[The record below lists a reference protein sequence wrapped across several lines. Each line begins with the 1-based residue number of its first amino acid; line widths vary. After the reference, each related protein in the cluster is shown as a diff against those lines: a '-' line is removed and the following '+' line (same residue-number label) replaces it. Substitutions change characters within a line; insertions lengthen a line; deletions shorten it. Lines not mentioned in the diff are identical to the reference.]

1 MQSMTSRIKYA
12 IPSCFTFASV
22 LCGCYVV
29 VSALRGFTE
38 SVDQARAAGF
48 FVRATQAIGI
58 AIILDNIDGRLA
70 RKIGATTQ
78 FGTELDSLADV
89 LTFGGATA
97 VLVYLWTYNSG
108 IDLAAGVVAFIFVAC
123 GAARLARSNLHA
135 HALRTSSPDI
145 KEERYFVGL
154 PIPAASGLVGA
165 IVYCWSAPIAQG
177 VPGKASQL
185 PGSYV
190 LAIVLVLS
198 LLMISTFPY
207 SKLKIRYQRR
217 QSLPSLL
224 NFLVF
229 PTLAA
234 LIAAVVL
241 LGVRWLVLAAAALYV
256 IHGPLCAI
264 WFSRRPLLSHPQT
277 RRINDGDH
285 SRAQESFNNQL
296 LPGRYQ
302 TARR

>member
-1 MQSMTSRIKYA
+1 MPSVTSRIKYA

-29 VSALRGFTE
+29 VSALRGLMT
-38 SVDQARAAGF
+38 SDPARAAEF
-48 FVRATQAIGI
+48 FIRATQAIGI

-108 IDLAAGVVAFIFVAC
+108 IDLAAGIVAFIFVAC

-135 HALRTSSPDI
+135 HALRTNLPEV

-154 PIPAASGLVGA
+154 PIPAASGLVAA
-165 IVYCWSAPIAQG
+165 IVYYLSAPIAQG
-177 VPGKASQL
+177 LQSRAEQL
-185 PGSYV
+185 PNSYL
-190 LAIVLVLS
+190 LAVVLVLS

-217 QSLPSLL
+217 QSLPAFL

-229 PTLAA
+229 PTIAA
-234 LIAAVVL
+234 LIALVFF
-241 LGVRWLVLAAAALYV
+241 LGVRWLVLTAAILYAV
-256 IHGPLCAI
+256 HGPLCAI
-264 WFSRRPLLSHPQT
+264 WFSRRPQLSHRPLD
-277 RRINDGDH
+277 RRINDAEH
-285 SRAQESFNNQL
+285 SRAQEGFDSQL
-296 LPGRYQ
+296 LP
-302 TARR
+302 

>member
-12 IPSCFTFASV
+12 VPSCFTFASI

-29 VSALRGFTE
+29 VSALRGFT
-38 SVDQARAAGF
+38 STDPARAAEF
-48 FVRATQAIGI
+48 FIRATQAIGI

-108 IDLAAGVVAFIFVAC
+108 FEVAAGIAAFIFVAC

-135 HALRTSSPDI
+135 HALRTNSPDI

-154 PIPAASGLVGA
+154 PIPAAAGLVAA
-165 IVYCWSAPIAQG
+165 IVYYSSAPIAQG
-177 VPGKASQL
+177 LRSEAVSN
-185 PGSYV
+185 SYL
-190 LAIVLVLS
+190 LAVVLVLS

-207 SKLKIRYQRR
+207 SKLKIRYQQR
-217 QSLPSLL
+217 QSLPAFL

-229 PTLAA
+229 PTIAA
-234 LIAAVVL
+234 LIATVVL
-241 LGVRWLVLAAAALYV
+241 LGVRWLVLTAAVLYV
-256 IHGPLCAI
+256 VHGPLCAI
-264 WFSRRPLLSHPQT
+264 WFSKQLLLSHRPHD
-277 RRINDGDH
+277 RRINDAEH
-285 SRAQESFNNQL
+285 SRAQESFDSQL
-296 LPGRYQ
+296 LP
-302 TARR
+302 

>member
-1 MQSMTSRIKYA
+1 MQSVTSRIKYA

-38 SVDQARAAGF
+38 ASDQARAAGF

-108 IDLAAGVVAFIFVAC
+108 MDLAAGIVAFIFVAC
-123 GAARLARSNLHA
+123 GAARLARSNLQA
-135 HALRTSSPDI
+135 HALRTNSPDI

-154 PIPAASGLVGA
+154 PIPAASGLVAA
-165 IVYCWSAPIAQG
+165 IVYYWSAPVAQG
-177 VPGKASQL
+177 LHGRASQL
-185 PGSYV
+185 SPSYV

-198 LLMISTFPY
+198 LLMISSFPY

-217 QSLPSLL
+217 QSLPAFL

-241 LGVRWLVLAAAALYV
+241 LGVRSLVLAAAALYV
-256 IHGPLCAI
+256 VHGPLCAI
-264 WFSRRPLLSHPQT
+264 WFSRRPALSHPQT
-277 RRINDGDH
+277 RRINDGDR
-285 SRAQESFNNQL
+285 SRAQEGFNNQL
-296 LPGRYQ
+296 LP
-302 TARR
+302 

>member
-1 MQSMTSRIKYA
+1 MQSVTSRIRYA

-29 VSALRGFTE
+29 VSALRGFLAG
-38 SVDQARAAGF
+38 SDPSRAAEF
-48 FVRATQAIGI
+48 FIRATQAIGI

-97 VLVYLWTYNSG
+97 ILVYLWTYNSG
-108 IDLAAGVVAFIFVAC
+108 IDLAVGIVAFIFVAC

-135 HALRTSSPDI
+135 HALKTKSPDI

-154 PIPAASGLVGA
+154 PIPAASGLVAA
-165 IVYCWSAPIAQG
+165 IIYYSSAPIAQG
-177 VPGKASQL
+177 LQGKASQL
-185 PGSYV
+185 PNSYL
-190 LAIVLVLS
+190 LAIVVVLS

-207 SKLKIRYQRR
+207 SKLKIRYQRQ
-217 QSLPSLL
+217 QSLPAFL

-229 PTLAA
+229 PTIAA
-234 LIAAVVL
+234 LIATVVL
-241 LGVRWLVLAAAALYV
+241 LGVRWLVLAAATLYV
-256 IHGPLCAI
+256 VHGPLCAI
-264 WFSRRPLLSHPQT
+264 WFSRRSQSSHEPVN
-277 RRINDGDH
+277 RRINDAEH
-285 SRAQESFNNQL
+285 SRAQEGFDSQL
-296 LPGRYQ
+296 LP
-302 TARR
+302 

>member
-1 MQSMTSRIKYA
+1 MTSRIKYA
-12 IPSCFTFASV
+12 VPSCFTFASV

-29 VSALRGFTE
+29 VCAIRGFTN
-38 SVDQARAAGF
+38 SDPARAAEF
-48 FVRATQAIGI
+48 FIRATQAIGI

-108 IDLAAGVVAFIFVAC
+108 IDLAAGIIAFIFVAC

-135 HALRTSSPDI
+135 HALRTSSPDV

-154 PIPAASGLVGA
+154 PIPAASGLVAA
-165 IVYCWSAPIAQG
+165 IVYYSSAPIAQG
-177 VPGKASQL
+177 FRSEAL
-185 PGSYV
+185 PNSYL
-190 LAIVLVLS
+190 LAVVLVLS

-217 QSLPSLL
+217 QSLPAFL

-229 PTLAA
+229 PTIAA
-234 LIAAVVL
+234 LIALVFV
-241 LGVRWLVLAAAALYV
+241 LGVRWLVLAAALLYV
-256 IHGPLCAI
+256 VHGPLCAI
-264 WFSRRPLLSHPQT
+264 WFTRRPQLSHRPLD
-277 RRINDGDH
+277 RRFNDAEH
-285 SRAQESFNNQL
+285 SRAQEGFDSQL
-296 LPGRYQ
+296 LP
-302 TARR
+302 